1 MTKLPKVRTENILE
15 QNLKNETLIYD
26 LRNNKAFNLNAVS
39 TIIYKACDGET
50 TIDELK
56 RKHTFT
62 DHLIYL
68 TLDEL
73 KRNDLLDDENYLS
86 PLAGMN
92 RREAIRKAGLT
103 SLTALPLIA
112 GLGAPSAVRAA
123 SGGCQTNVCY
133 PSGLALC
140 NACPFT
146 VNFTFY
152 NSQDGSFTTQGVTSN
167 DSCTS
172 GRYTVRDARVNSI
185 P

>member
-1 MTKLPKVRTENILE
+1 MKKLPKVRTENILE

-26 LRNNKAFNLNAVS
+26 LTNNKAFNLNETL
-39 TIIYKACDGET
+39 TIIYKAGDGET

-56 RKHTFT
+56 RKHNFT
-62 DHLIYL
+62 DELIFL
-68 TLDEL
+68 ALEEL
-73 KRNDLLDDENYLS
+73 KRNELLAEENYLS

-103 SLTALPLIA
+103 SLIALPLIV
-112 GLGAPSAVRAA
+112 GLSAPSAVQAA

-133 PSGLALC
+133 PAGFALC

-146 VNFTFY
+146 INTTFY
-152 NSQDGSFTTQGVTSN
+152 NSQNGSCTRQTVTTN
-167 DSCTS
+167 DPCTS
-172 GRYTVRDARVNSI
+172 GRYTIRDARVNFV